1 MSSSTPSRSCWRSLM
16 IPLISSSGIIN
27 SRIKRA
33 IAPSFRVRL
42 RFMGLSLFGW
52 GEFGICMWRVCGGN
66 VETLWRVF
74 SARKTTPH
82 PNPPETSD
90 RPKG

>member
-1 MSSSTPSRSCWRSLM
+1 
-16 IPLISSSGIIN
+16 LIIKSGISN

-52 GEFGICMWRVCGGN
+52 GKSGIV
-66 VETLWRVF
+66 V
-74 SARKTTPH
+74 
-82 PNPPETSD
+82 
-90 RPKG
+90 